1 MRILVHLTYDGH
13 DFHGWQVQPWARTVQ
28 QVIEDVLLAISGQR
42 VPVTGSGR
50 TDAGVHALAQAAH
63 FDWPL
68 DMTPYQIRLA
78 MNAKL
83 PPDVR
88 CTGAT
93 IVAEDFNA
101 RFDACER
108 RYRYLLE
115 QHTSPFTRYYR
126 SSLPRVPLCPERMKP
141 LLPVFLGLHDF
152 AAFCRPSPDL
162 PHTRCELREFSLHME
177 QDHLRFELRANRFL
191 HNMVRRLVGCVV
203 TLAANDLGPDVAR
216 ELLEAGKPHPRLIP
230 TAPPQGLY
238 LTDVLY

>member
-50 TDAGVHALAQAAH
+50 TDAGVHARAQAAH

-93 IVAEDFNA
+93 IVAEDFTPALMLASEDIATCWNSTP
-101 RFDACER
+101 R
-108 RYRYLLE
+108 RSR
-115 QHTSPFTRYYR
+115 
-126 SSLPRVPLCPERMKP
+126 
-141 LLPVFLGLHDF
+141 D
-152 AAFCRPSPDL
+152 
-162 PHTRCELREFSLHME
+162 
-177 QDHLRFELRANRFL
+177 
-191 HNMVRRLVGCVV
+191 
-203 TLAANDLGPDVAR
+203 
-216 ELLEAGKPHPRLIP
+216 I
-230 TAPPQGLY
+230 TAPACLAY
-238 LTDVLY
+238 LCARSA